1 MAHATLRE
9 QGYRFIYR
17 DGQSAWVHP
26 LEVQF
31 DDIDCTDMDDDEY
44 AAFVAKREE
53 VAQ

>member
-1 MAHATLRE
+1 MSAPTLRE

-31 DDIDCTDMDDDEY
+31 DDIDCTDMEDDEY
-44 AAFVAKREE
+44 ADFVANLSK
-53 VAQ
+53 VAA